1 MTTVFNLTDNE
12 ISRLTAK
19 FREFQDTRNALL
31 IFIINYIADYQQSHG
46 TSSNHRRYLRQ
57 KYTWQT
63 PRINYLFNSGDGFYW
78 SVRNIAIV
86 LGRNRSS
93 ITRTMKKMKTSGDW
107 NNRLSDLR
115 RIVTSDNG
123 LNIVVFH
130 QDIFELLLDYYE
142 EEYLMRLAKPRHGSA
157 ENAPDIEELRRFWHQ
172 LRAQENIQK
181 SLFAPGSFRA
191 CLPGSPVSWHYRF
204 RNIVRKIFD
213 FIKIKCTG

>member
-1 MTTVFNLTDNE
+1 MTVFNLTDNE

-19 FREFQDTRNALL
+19 FREFQDTRNTLL

-46 TSSNHRRYLRQ
+46 TPSNHRRYLRQ

-78 SVRNIAIV
+78 SIRNIAIV

-93 ITRTMKKMKTSGDW
+93 ITRTMKKMKASEYW
-107 NNRLSDLR
+107 NNRLSGLR
-115 RIVTSDNG
+115 RIVISENG

-142 EEYLMRLAKPRHGSA
+142 EEYLMRFAKPRHGSL
-157 ENAPDIEELRRFWHQ
+157 ENAPDIDELRRFWYQ

-181 SLFAPGSFRA
+181 RLFAPESFRVR
-191 CLPGSPVSWHYRF
+191 LPVGWHYRF
-204 RNIVRKIFD
+204 RKIMRKIFD
-213 FIKIKCTG
+213 FIKIKFIG